1 VSARNNIWTTN
12 NGSKGNI
19 MDIKVFIEIP
29 EGGKVKYERDEETGM
44 LMCDRILHTPMYYP
58 ANYGYVIDSLG
69 EDGDPTD
76 IILLASEA
84 IIPGVGIKAKLIG
97 MLEMSDEEGVDTK
110 LIAVPI
116 QKVDPLFGTW
126 NDIQDIPEHTKN
138 KIKHFFDHY
147 KDLEPGKF
155 VKTGAFLGATDA
167 TKVLEADMK
176 RGTK

>member
-1 VSARNNIWTTN
+1 MADTN
-12 NGSKGNI
+12 
-19 MDIKVFIEIP
+19 MQIKVFIEIP
-29 EGGKVKYERDEETGM
+29 EGGKVKYEFDAKTG
-44 LMCDRILHTPMYYP
+44 LFMCDRILHTPMQYP

-84 IIPGVGIKAKLIG
+84 ILPGVGIKAKLIG
-97 MLEMSDEEGVDTK
+97 MLEMTDEEGVDTK

-126 NDIQDIPEHTKN
+126 NDITDVPEHTKA

-155 VKTGAFLGATDA
+155 VKTGAFLGPVEAM
-167 TKVLEADMK
+167 KVLEADMK
-176 RGTK
+176 RGAK

>member
-1 VSARNNIWTTN
+1 
-12 NGSKGNI
+12 
-19 MDIKVFIEIP
+19 MDIKVYIEIP
-29 EGGKVKYERDEETGM
+29 EGGKVKYERDEKTGL
-44 LMCDRILHTPMYYP
+44 LMCDRILHTPMGYP
-58 ANYGYVIDSLG
+58 ANYGFVLDSLG

-97 MLEMSDEEGVDTK
+97 MLEMEDEEGVDTK

-126 NDIQDIPEHTKN
+126 NDISDIPEHTKA

-155 VKTGAFLGATDA
+155 VKTGKFLSAQDA
-167 TKVLEADMK
+167 EKVLAADMK
-176 RGTK
+176 RGAK